1 MNDSERMPKQFLSK
15 LGFTRRQ
22 TEKTI
27 IFGGIIM
34 AKKLI
39 AVIMALALVLSFA
52 ACGGKDDSTTTT
64 APETTVDPFES
75 FGDETTVPEAEST
88 EAVSASDDESTS
100 VVDASAVSE
109 TEEQSTEAS
118 AAPKTKEEVVAY
130 FNTAI
135 NGVKKG
141 AKSVTHHYSKISLN
155 GATKLPGWANTVMK
169 VLGGADKFID
179 DQLTKNSKG
188 EETLTG
194 SEAIKAAFP
203 VEGESWSS
211 KLTAADVKDFAIK
224 ESDGKYMIRLTTVAD
239 GKSSTVK
246 HGGGHAPKAFNVVL
260 PGVVNDNVPS
270 VAANLIGGTAEMN
283 YPSSTV
289 TVTVDIATGRVL
301 KADYDLKWTINF
313 GTDTIIPFTTLDSY
327 TINW

>member
-1 MNDSERMPKQFLSK
+1 
-15 LGFTRRQ
+15 
-22 TEKTI
+22 
-27 IFGGIIM
+27 M

-39 AVIMALALVLSFA
+39 AIVMALALVLSFA
-52 ACGGKDDSTTTT
+52 ACGGKNDDPTTS
-64 APETTVDPFES
+64 PETTVDPFEA
-75 FGDETTVPEAEST
+75 FGDETTAAPA
-88 EAVSASDDESTS
+88 ADDTT
-100 VVDASAVSE
+100 A
-109 TEEQSTEAS
+109 AS
-118 AAPKTKEEVVAY
+118 AAGDETTAAAADATTAAAGETTTAAAAKAPQTKEEIVAY

-135 NGVKKG
+135 NGVKSG

-155 GATKLPGWANTVMK
+155 GATKLPGWANSVLK
-169 VLGGADKFID
+169 ILGGADKFID

-188 EETLTG
+188 EETFNG
-194 SEAIKAAFP
+194 SAAIKAGFP

-211 KLTAADVKDFAIK
+211 KLTAADVKDAVIK
-224 ESDGKYMIRLTTVAD
+224 ESNGKYMIRITTVAD

-246 HGGGHAPKAFNVVL
+246 HGEGHAPKAFNVVL

-270 VAANLIGGTAEMN
+270 VAANMVGGTAEMN

-289 TVTVDIATGRVL
+289 TVTVDAATGRVL

-313 GTDTIIPFTTLDSY
+313 GTDTVIPFTTLDSY

>member
-1 MNDSERMPKQFLSK
+1 
-15 LGFTRRQ
+15 
-22 TEKTI
+22 
-27 IFGGIIM
+27 M

-88 EAVSASDDESTS
+88 EAVSSDDESTT

-118 AAPKTKEEVVAY
+118 AAPQTKEEVVAY

-188 EETLTG
+188 EETFTG
-194 SEAIKAAFP
+194 SEAIKAGFP

-211 KLTAADVKDFAIK
+211 KLTAADIKDFAIK

-260 PGVVNDNVPS
+260 PGVVNDNVPG